1 MAEIHSA
8 VNYLYEKGGDYVK
21 GNRELAHPQFLRKDP
36 FAQKTPGRGRGKL
49 MGFRVEEFGSS
60 S

>member
-1 MAEIHSA
+1 MLPGESKRLVRFA
-8 VNYLYEKGGDYVK
+8 D
-21 GNRELAHPQFLRKDP
+21 PQFLRKEP
-36 FAQKTPGRGRGKL
+36 FAQKTVGRGRGKL